1 MEGSQQPLQ
10 IKGNMPTT
18 ASEKLKQCER
28 NYSPQSTNGRLT
40 TTKINGNMPATAS
53 ETRTM

>member
-18 ASEKLKQCER
+18 ASEDLKQCER
-28 NYSPQSTNGRLT
+28 NYSPQMDVSPQQ
-40 TTKINGNMPATAS
+40 K
-53 ETRTM
+53 